1 MFVRKSARPRTALLE
16 DGTVLT
22 LADLPSGNERW
33 VARRKA
39 IVVEAI
45 GHGLLTRDEA
55 IERYGLTQE
64 ELDGWISTVTR
75 LGPSAL
81 KINAIKKNRSCS
93 TQGRISDGSL
103 TRY

>member
-1 MFVRKSARPRTALLE
+1 MFVRKSARPRTALLR

-22 LADLPSGNERW
+22 LADLPSGEERW

-39 IVVEAI
+39 VVVQAI

-55 IERYGLTQE
+55 IERYRLTQE
-64 ELDGWISTVTR
+64 ELDGWISTATR
-75 LGPSAL
+75 LGPAAL
-81 KINAIKKNRSCS
+81 KIKAIKENRSCATS
-93 TQGRISDGSL
+93 DRISDGSL